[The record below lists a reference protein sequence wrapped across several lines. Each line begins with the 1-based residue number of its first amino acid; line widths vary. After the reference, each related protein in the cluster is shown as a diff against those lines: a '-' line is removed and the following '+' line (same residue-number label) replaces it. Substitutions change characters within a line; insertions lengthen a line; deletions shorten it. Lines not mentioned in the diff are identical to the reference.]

1 MGEPLVNELERTV
14 RNIED
19 RIGEAQDALAKASL
33 AAGEQDVTTQVVAS
47 LHQHIT
53 LLDVL
58 VEEVHTALDEHERL
72 G

>member
-19 RIGEAQDALAKASL
+19 RIGEAQDALANASL
-33 AAGEQDVTTQVVAS
+33 AAVEQDVTKQVVAS

-58 VEEVHTALDEHERL
+58 VEEVHTALDEHERSR
-72 G
+72 